1 MKKSILSLALAVI
14 MVMALLT
21 VGAFAEEKTVSDVNG
36 LTAALAAAD
45 DGDTIVLEAGDY
57 DVGTLRVQK
66 AVNFKGAG
74 IGQTVIIGSINYY
87 CGKPDSVK
95 SITVENLTVKS
106 QANNKTDEQ
115 AIWWSY
121 NPSNPLESVSLY
133 VKNCEVVDYL
143 FGIGVNS
150 STKNCAV
157 YVENLKLDNVW
168 CGANVSE
175 GAGNTVEAY
184 DIAAGSSVDYE
195 IQVFGKSGAE
205 NSNTY
210 YKTYEDCVNDPT
222 RANPALNSN
231 DSMPNISNGDWP
243 AAAILND
250 KYYGTIQAAVD
261 DAEDNAIITVLPGT
275 YNEVVTFDGKSLTLK
290 AQNYAYEN
298 GIELNDESKLSKITG
313 KFDTFN
319 SDYACH
325 ADQTVIIEGFAFSG
339 SGLKVGNMNQNGVGN
354 LEVRNCT
361 MTFGSNEIKGSGNTY
376 TYLNYFVKV
385 SDDVGEYASVVV
397 EDNYVEGTPAENII
411 PIQLWHV
418 KSAKVNN
425 NVINLSGDNG
435 LEAVNI
441 SILKDKAIVTVQDNN
456 ITNANGGIYVTTWK
470 CGEDNTGNTPFEGFV
485 YVNDNKFYCGGTP
498 IFVGFPDGATDDYG
512 AFNGTLNEDNNTNNG
527 VPVAV
532 EVGQKPGSTGY
543 YTVTVMS
550 GNSVVDTAT
559 VESGTEYPL
568 PAAPSN
574 SGYIFLGW
582 RSGDNTYKAGEAVTI
597 TADTTFVAVWGN
609 LPDVK
614 PSEPSEPETPVFPFY
629 DVSARD
635 WYYSAVKYVYEKGLM
650 DGVDVGV
657 FAPNDTL
664 TRAMVWTIIARAEG
678 VDTTGGATWYAKAQ
692 EWVTAKG
699 ISDGENPNAAI
710 TRQELVTML
719 YRLAGE
725 PAVSGT
731 ITAPDAA
738 SVSTWATDAMTWAMN
753 IGLVEGDENGA
764 VTPTA
769 TATRAQAAALIMR
782 YLEA

>member
-14 MVMALLT
+14 MVMSLLT
-21 VGAFAEEKTVSDVNG
+21 IGAFAEEKTVSDVNG

-243 AAAILND
+243 AAAILNG

-261 DAEDNAIITVLPGT
+261 A
-275 YNEVVTFDGKSLTLK
+275 
-290 AQNYAYEN
+290 
-298 GIELNDESKLSKITG
+298 
-313 KFDTFN
+313 
-319 SDYACH
+319 
-325 ADQTVIIEGFAFSG
+325 
-339 SGLKVGNMNQNGVGN
+339 
-354 LEVRNCT
+354 
-361 MTFGSNEIKGSGNTY
+361 
-376 TYLNYFVKV
+376 
-385 SDDVGEYASVVV
+385 
-397 EDNYVEGTPAENII
+397 
-411 PIQLWHV
+411 
-418 KSAKVNN
+418 
-425 NVINLSGDNG
+425 
-435 LEAVNI
+435 
-441 SILKDKAIVTVQDNN
+441 
-456 ITNANGGIYVTTWK
+456 
-470 CGEDNTGNTPFEGFV
+470 
-485 YVNDNKFYCGGTP
+485 
-498 IFVGFPDGATDDYG
+498 ATDDDVITIMPGTHTLADNEDITINKKVTIQGDGVSSTVVGSGSSPAGHGLFTFAAGSEGSTLKDFEINYTATGPDCAAVYFGYG
-512 AFNGTLNEDNNTNNG
+512 FTSGSEENVTTIENIDFIGAATLNDIGQEIGILSTYMTGSNITIKNCEFHNFKYGMYFNAVNGLTVIDNIIDGTKYNAINIAGDNPEVPCSDISVSGNILRNICSGDYYSEEYSSGVRVGVNATDVHVADNSITMLNGKTPVYFDPDTSDTPVRYIVKYVSNN
-527 VPVAV
+527 VVIDM
-532 EVGQKPGSTGY
+532 
-543 YTVTVMS
+543 YTVDADANAITLN
-550 GNSVVDTAT
+550 G
-559 VESGTEYPL
+559 
-568 PAAPSN
+568 APTN

-582 RSGDNTYKAGEAVTI
+582 RSGDNTYKAGEKVAI
-597 TADTTFVAVWGN
+597 TADTIFVAVWGN

-614 PSEPSEPETPVFPFY
+614 PSEPETPETPVFPFY
-629 DVSARD
+629 DVTARD

-678 VDTTGGATWYAKAQ
+678 VDTTGGATWDAKAQ

-699 ISDGENPNAAI
+699 ISDGENPSAAI

-725 PAVSGT
+725 PAVSGN
-731 ITAPDAA
+731 ITAPDAS
-738 SVSTWATDAMTWAMN
+738 SVSTWAQSAMTWAMN

-769 TATRAQAAALIMR
+769 TATRSQAAALIMR